1 MLPRIKDMSTDM
13 IPIPGSDR
21 PPPRGAQEIG
31 PNPPDEIFDVTVRL
45 RRRAELPVTTPQAGM
60 ARMSRDEYEASHG
73 ATRATAATIRVRPDP
88 STNAVTAPAQSSSTA
103 LIPYTPAMGAKRD
116 SQVSVWEYPSDSHE
130 NPDRNQPR
138 HHSISSH
145 AAGTATSHR
154 TAPVCGSQ
162 RATTYP
168 SAA

>member
-1 MLPRIKDMSTDM
+1 MEPWMTATVTGGPEGRVHSTD
-13 IPIPGSDR
+13 
-21 PPPRGAQEIG
+21 PRVA
-31 PNPPDEIFDVTVRL
+31 
-45 RRRAELPVTTPQAGM
+45 A
-60 ARMSRDEYEASHG
+60 ASHG
-73 ATRATAATIRVRPDP
+73 ITQTTAATIRVRRDP
-88 STNAVTAPAQSSSTA
+88 STSAVSAPAQTSSAA

-145 AAGTATSHR
+145 AAGTATSQR
-154 TAPVCGSQ
+154 IGPASGSH

-168 SAA
+168 RAA